1 MSRNNLPAEWGL
13 EEHPPMETLR
23 QYQAG
28 TLPPDLRH
36 QVERHLLSCELCS
49 DMVEGMAIARP
60 ARVRLAVRETHGR
73 LKHLL
78 AQKKRKRKVFQW
90 PIWQTA
96 AVLLVLAFAIA
107 EVIYHHYFA
116 RPGHFTENTQQVS
129 PASSDQQVTGIVTD
143 ENAGPLEGVKVQ
155 VRGADSVFLTTG
167 TGQFKLDVPPTGA
180 DLLFSKPGFQPK
192 KITVKPSATPLSITL
207 KRAH

>member
-1 MSRNNLPAEWGL
+1 
-13 EEHPPMETLR
+13 MEMLR

-28 TLPPDLRH
+28 ALPPDLRH

-116 RPGHFTENTQQVS
+116 QPSGHFTQNTQ
-129 PASSDQQVTGIVTD
+129 PAANSSQLTGVVTD
-143 ENAGPLEGVKVQ
+143 AAGQKLEGATVQ
-155 VRGADSVFLTTG
+155 VEESSSRVTTG
-167 TGQFKLDVPPTGA
+167 PGGQFTLDLPAEGA
-180 DLLFSKPGFQPK
+180 TLVITSPGFQPK
-192 KITVKPSATPLSITL
+192 KITVTPGNKSVNIILD
-207 KRAH
+207 KKE